1 MAVSQAVANPAE
13 ERRAVLIAGLVIVV
27 GAIATT
33 LPQVVVL
40 AYIPLQNLLKNALHA
55 DRSANAAFFFWTTMP
70 WNLKPLVGLCEDT
83 VPIFGSRRKSYLII
97 GGALAALG
105 WFALS
110 LMPIR
115 YAPLLTIC
123 VVISSAMVI
132 ASTAIGGYMVEAA
145 KASASSGRLTSLRN
159 FSMQF
164 SVLVAGPASGLLGS
178 LAIVWT
184 AISCGSIAFL
194 IVPVALWCLRERRQ
208 PSAPGRIMQ
217 EARAQFRSI
226 GRAGTMWAVAGIA
239 TVFYMAPGVFT
250 ALFYIQQNDLHMD
263 TEAQGFLQLL
273 NGAFGMLAALLYGGV
288 LCRRFTLRTLL
299 MVCMVLG
306 AIGNLSYWFYAS
318 PTQARIAESLWGFGF
333 TIADVA
339 MMHVM
344 VRATPAGSEALGFSL
359 LMSVRNFCLYGSNW
373 AGSFFIDHFHLKF
386 HVLVLLN
393 GGTSLLAVPLVL
405 LLPKAITMVRD
416 GLKGAQD
423 SGHIPPPGHAL
434 QG

>member
-1 MAVSQAVANPAE
+1 MAVSQAVAKPAE
-13 ERRAVLIAGLVIVV
+13 GRRAILVASLVIVV
-27 GAIATT
+27 GVIATT
-33 LPQVVVL
+33 LPQDVVL
-40 AYIPLQNLLKNALHA
+40 AYIPLQNLLKGALHA

-70 WNLKPLVGLCEDT
+70 WNLKPLIGLCEDA
-83 VPIFGSRRKSYLII
+83 VPIFGSRRKSYLML
-97 GGALAALG
+97 GGALATLG

-110 LMPIR
+110 TMPIR

-123 VVISSAMVI
+123 IVISSAMVV

-145 KASASSGRLTSLRN
+145 KASSSSGRLTSVRY
-159 FSMQF
+159 FSQQF
-164 SVLVAGPASGLLGS
+164 SVLVGGPAGGFLGS
-178 LAIVWT
+178 LAIGWT

-194 IVPVALWCLRERRQ
+194 IVPVALWCLRERPHQ
-208 PSAPGRIMQ
+208 SAPGRILQ
-217 EARAQFRSI
+217 EARAQFRAI
-226 GRAGTMWAVAGIA
+226 GRARTMWAVAGIA

-250 ALFYIQQNDLHMD
+250 ALFYIQQNDLHMN

-288 LCRRFTLRTLL
+288 LCRRFTLRSLL
-299 MVCMVLG
+299 MVGMVLG
-306 AIGNLSYWFYAS
+306 AIGNLGYWFYAT
-318 PTQARIAESLWGFGF
+318 PTQARIAESVWGFGF
-333 TIADVA
+333 TMAEVA
-339 MMHVM
+339 IMHVM
-344 VRATPAGSEALGFSL
+344 VRATPPGSEALGFSL

-416 GLKGAQD
+416 GLKEGAVSD
-423 SGHIPPPGHAL
+423 LPAKPA
-434 QG
+434 